1 MTPWVTRLLI
11 ANVAV
16 YVLQMLRPALVQEL
30 AYIPALTLERPWT
43 LLTYMFLHGGVGH
56 LFFNMLGLF
65 FFGPRLEYVLG
76 GRKFLLLYGISGLA
90 GAVLSLFTS
99 SAAIIGASGA
109 VYGVMMAFATL
120 WPHEPIYVWG
130 VFPVSARIMVII
142 LTALSLFG
150 GFGGGDGIAHFAHL
164 GGFLGGWAAVRWL
177 TRAER
182 TGTESPQAAMPAPS
196 ASDVRRWKSIDPA
209 ALHEVNRGELL
220 RVLEKLDKA
229 GPAGLTPAER
239 AFLDRFSTS
248 A

>member
-1 MTPWVTRLLI
+1 MTTWVTRLII

-16 YVLQMLRPALVQEL
+16 FVLQMLQPGLVQML
-30 AYIPALTLERPWT
+30 AYVPAHTLERPWT
-43 LLTYMFLHGGVGH
+43 LATYMFLHGGVGH

-76 GRKFLLLYGISGLA
+76 GRKFLALYFISGLA

-130 VFPVSARIMVII
+130 VFPVSARIMVVI

-164 GGFLGGWAAVRWL
+164 GGFLGGWLTVRWL
-177 TRAER
+177 TRTER
-182 TGTESPQAAMPAPS
+182 EGRESAPRIPAPS
-196 ASDVRRWKSIDPA
+196 GADVRRWKSIDPS
-209 ALHEVNRGELL
+209 ALHEVNRAELL
-220 RVLEKLDKA
+220 RVLDKLEKA

-239 AFLDRFSTS
+239 AFLDRFS
-248 A
+248 APV